1 MILIFISIIKIVQK
15 SFEKSP
21 FLYCAVFVLHCRIFR
36 QIKQTALL
44 RDCQSRICH
53 TYKDY
58 DQK

>member
-15 SFEKSP
+15 LFEKSP

-36 QIKQTALL
+36 QIKQPTLL

-58 DQK
+58 DPK

>member
-21 FLYCAVFVLHCRIFR
+21 FLYCAVFVLRCRIFR

-58 DQK
+58 DPK